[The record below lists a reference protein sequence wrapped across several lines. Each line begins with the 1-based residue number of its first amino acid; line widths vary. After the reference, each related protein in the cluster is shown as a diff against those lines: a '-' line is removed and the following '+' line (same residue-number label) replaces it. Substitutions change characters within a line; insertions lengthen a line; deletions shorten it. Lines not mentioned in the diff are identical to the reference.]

1 MKSLVLLF
9 IFSLTLLTL
18 PAQAQSQFRYE
29 GYIENGGT
37 PVTAAAQT
45 FTVTL
50 KKPGCLNNLGLT
62 PWSSG
67 ATITI
72 TNGEFNL
79 VPQFSEALLSAAMDP
94 NQLFGCTAGSTRNLE
109 ITWVDQTRTF
119 TVALQDAPRSS
130 FSNLAG
136 NSNALGSR
144 TGDQFLKIDSYA
156 GQTPIP
162 NAGVNTL
169 LGLIAGTS
177 TLYLK
182 TSDPVNDTTKLP
194 LAGGTMTGPINMG
207 LQNITNATS
216 VTATSIA
223 GRNFYHYNLANTQSA
238 NIKAPD
244 ALGVNYTLTLPV
256 AAPTNGSVLSTDGS
270 GNLSWIAAATGSVTS
285 VTGTAPIV
293 SSGGTT
299 PVISLDTGLGANK
312 VPQVGGTALG
322 ANGVVVAN
330 GLGTALASLNCTLG
344 QVIKFDASGFAVCGA
359 DIGGGITSLGG
370 LTAAS
375 QTFASGTSGTA
386 PAFVSSTST
395 HTLNIP
401 LASGAGV
408 TSGTISKTDYD
419 NFNNKLGASSTFAGD
434 ISGTASTISVDKI
447 KGTPATITALT
458 TGNILAY
465 NGTAWVNR
473 NLASTDIPNL
483 DASKVTSGLL
493 PITLGGTGAATATA
507 AFNNLAP
514 TQATNSGKFLT
525 TNGTTTSWDVVP
537 MTPALSSLTAATA
550 NNTIEN
556 LNFAQSWN
564 WSTLTTGSALR
575 LSSSNNALN
584 SANGLFNVTNS
595 GTSTNGVLA
604 RFNSNTTAGSGMTI
618 LADGNVGIG
627 TANPSTRLQIVD
639 PVATVGFN
647 KIFTAYNP
655 TLPNNAYSQLA
666 WGRSNTTYNQAE
678 FNFFFDSLGSTQNA
692 LQFGLYDQPSILVLQ
707 GTGNVGIGTTSPTAK
722 LHVAGNVKL
731 GTNGSVFSASGVCT
745 TGSIAYAANSPQNF
759 NACTGVPN
767 NTQVAVNCSPNVPLA
782 GYITARATGT
792 SSQIAITVGAAGTYI
807 MTCLWMA
814 P

>member
-1 MKSLVLLF
+1 MKSLALLF
-9 IFSLTLLTL
+9 IFSLTLLTF

-94 NQLFGCTAGSTRNLE
+94 NQLFGCTAGSARNLE

-144 TGDQFLKIDSYA
+144 TGDQFLKIDTYA
-156 GQTPIP
+156 GQTPIT

-169 LGLIAGTS
+169 L
-177 TLYLK
+177 
-182 TSDPVNDTTKLP
+182 
-194 LAGGTMTGPINMG
+194 
-207 LQNITNATS
+207 
-216 VTATSIA
+216 
-223 GRNFYHYNLANTQSA
+223 
-238 NIKAPD
+238 
-244 ALGVNYTLTLPV
+244 
-256 AAPTNGSVLSTDGS
+256 
-270 GNLSWIAAATGSVTS
+270 
-285 VTGTAPIV
+285 
-293 SSGGTT
+293 
-299 PVISLDTGLGANK
+299 
-312 VPQVGGTALG
+312 
-322 ANGVVVAN
+322 
-330 GLGTALASLNCTLG
+330 ALASLNCAPG

-375 QTFASGTSGTA
+375 QTFASGASGTA

-408 TSGTISKTDYD
+408 TSGTISKSDYD

-507 AFNNLAP
+507 AFDNLAP
-514 TQATNSGKFLT
+514 TQTANSGKFLT
-525 TNGTTTSWDVVP
+525 TNGTTTSWAVVP
-537 MTPALSSLTAATA
+537 LTPALSSLTAATA
-550 NNTIEN
+550 THTIDN

-564 WSTLTTGSALR
+564 WSTLTTGSALS

-584 SANGLFNVTNS
+584 STNGLFNVTNS

-604 RFNSNTTAGSGMTI
+604 RFNSNPTVPESGMTI
-618 LADGNVGIG
+618 LANGNVGVG

-639 PVATVGFN
+639 PVNVAPGIFQ
-647 KIFTAYNP
+647 KILTAYNP
-655 TLPNNAYSQLA
+655 NLQNGAFSQLA
-666 WGRSNTTYNQAE
+666 WGRSNNTYNQAE
-678 FNFFFDSLGSTQNA
+678 FNFFFNSPGSDQNA
-692 LQFGLYDQPSILVLQ
+692 LQFGLYDVPSILVLQ

-792 SSQIAITVGAAGTYI
+792 LNQIAITVGAAGTYT